1 MNHKIELGWDAILA
15 TLTAIGGGLVLMWGQ
30 VSSNSVTNEM
40 QDEFIGLIRE
50 DVIYIRNRVDEI
62 AESTDSDG

>member
-1 MNHKIELGWDAILA
+1 MTHKVELGWDAILA

-30 VSSNSVTNEM
+30 VSSNSVANEM
-40 QDEFIGLIRE
+40 QDEFLGLIRE

-62 AESTDSDG
+62 AESAENDG